1 MTDFYV
7 GGIVAPPDLL
17 YRDRF
22 ISQLWHTL
30 RIEHVLLIGPRR
42 TGKSSVMNHLR
53 ERPQKGWL
61 VVFLNV
67 QDLEYPAQLVQELIQ
82 KFYEQEPDYLQQF
95 ASAGWELLRRL
106 YQAATARMSEVE
118 VSGVKVV
125 LRESDQDWNAN
136 WKKHAEELLHRIRSS
151 HRNVL
156 IILDELPDMLLNMTK
171 RDSDEALDFMAWFRK
186 QRDVPPPHQDP
197 IRWLVGGSV
206 NLPGT
211 MDNLGRSDL
220 LNNLHTAELPILTPD
235 EVRDFVSRMLRER
248 SVDFEEAV
256 PSRVEEA
263 LGRPI
268 PVFLQMATQELWR
281 SVQRAKSMRAT
292 VADVAAVF
300 KELSTGM
307 AAQQQMQHYYSRIRK
322 YYAEPQASLA
332 YGLLRQLCNSGPRGL
347 PRRALKVTCDKEL
360 SESLDSAARDSLF
373 NNLLQD
379 LRNDFYIGEVTREER
394 YDFQS
399 GLMKVWW
406 KKCYG

>member
-136 WKKHAEELLHRIRSS
+136 WKKHAEELLHRIA
-151 HRNVL
+151 
-156 IILDELPDMLLNMTK
+156 P
-171 RDSDEALDFMAWFRK
+171 A
-186 QRDVPPPHQDP
+186 
-197 IRWLVGGSV
+197 
-206 NLPGT
+206 
-211 MDNLGRSDL
+211 
-220 LNNLHTAELPILTPD
+220 
-235 EVRDFVSRMLRER
+235 
-248 SVDFEEAV
+248 
-256 PSRVEEA
+256 
-263 LGRPI
+263 
-268 PVFLQMATQELWR
+268 
-281 SVQRAKSMRAT
+281 
-292 VADVAAVF
+292 
-300 KELSTGM
+300 TGM
-307 AAQQQMQHYYSRIRK
+307 YSSSSMNFR
-322 YYAEPQASLA
+322 
-332 YGLLRQLCNSGPRGL
+332 
-347 PRRALKVTCDKEL
+347 TC
-360 SESLDSAARDSLF
+360 F
-373 NNLLQD
+373 
-379 LRNDFYIGEVTREER
+379 
-394 YDFQS
+394 
-399 GLMKVWW
+399 
-406 KKCYG
+406 